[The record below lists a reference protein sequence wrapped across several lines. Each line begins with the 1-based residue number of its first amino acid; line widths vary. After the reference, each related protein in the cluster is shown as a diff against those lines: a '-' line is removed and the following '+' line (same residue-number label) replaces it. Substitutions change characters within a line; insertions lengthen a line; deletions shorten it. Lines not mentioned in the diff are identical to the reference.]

1 MRLVTPDKIR
11 TLQRKL
17 YLKAKREPAYRFY
30 SIYDKIYRRD
40 ILLFAY
46 KLVRANGGTPGIDG
60 INFDEIE
67 RDKGISG
74 FLAKLGQ
81 ELQEKSYKAD
91 PVRRVMI
98 PKANGKQRP
107 LGIPTIRDRVVQMA
121 TKLVIE
127 PIFEADFIDH
137 SFGFRPKRGQHDALN
152 SIRQAMATGHT
163 NVVDADLSKYF
174 DTIPH
179 AKLLKIVAERICD
192 QSILHLLKM
201 WLKAPVIEEK
211 NGKKKYIGGG
221 KQNRLGTP
229 QGGVISPLLANLYL
243 HILDRIW
250 ERHRLAESMKSKIVR
265 YADDF
270 VVLCKGNVAPAMQ
283 IVKRVLERLDL
294 QLNEDKTKTVDAYAE
309 SFSFLGF
316 EIQMR
321 KSIKSGKY
329 YPHAQPSKKSLVNI
343 KSEVRNLTKRENTML
358 PMEDIMANLNRKL
371 RGWVGYF
378 HYGNSSKCFSRLRGF
393 VENRVR
399 LHSGGR
405 HKIRS
410 NRQSLY
416 KIPRETVYTQHKL
429 YKIPTTAGWK
439 KVHAFK

>member
-1 MRLVTPDKIR
+1 MRLVTPVNIR

-17 YLKAKREPAYRFY
+17 YLKAKREPTFRFY
-30 SIYDKIYRRD
+30 SLYDKICRPD
-40 ILLFAY
+40 ILMFAY
-46 KLVRANGGTPGIDG
+46 RLVKANRGKPGIDG
-60 INFDEIE
+60 VDFEEIE
-67 RDKGISG
+67 QDKGLSE
-74 FLAKLGQ
+74 FLAELGQ
-81 ELQEKSYKAD
+81 GLQEKSYQAD
-91 PVRRVMI
+91 PVRRVLI
-98 PKANGKQRP
+98 PKADGRQRP

-137 SFGFRPKRGQHDALN
+137 SYGFRPKRGQHDALD
-152 SIRQAMATGHT
+152 SIRKAMATGHT
-163 NVVDADLSKYF
+163 KIVDADLSKYF
-174 DTIPH
+174 DSIPH

-192 QSILHLLKM
+192 QSVLRLIKM
-201 WLKAPVIEEK
+201 WLKAPVIEEF
-211 NGKKKYIGGG
+211 NGKKRYVGGG

-250 ERHRLAESMKSKIVR
+250 ERNRLAETLDSKIVR

-270 VVLCKGNVAPAMQ
+270 VVLCKGDVAPAMG
-283 IVKRVLERLDL
+283 IVSKVLGRLDL
-294 QLNEDKTKTVDAYAE
+294 QLNASKTRTVNAYTE

-329 YPHAQPSKKSLVNI
+329 YPNAQPSKKSLVKI
-343 KSEVRNLTKRENTML
+343 KTEIRYLTKREKTLL
-358 PMEDIMANLNRKL
+358 PMQDIMTDLNRTL
-371 RGWVGYF
+371 RGWVNYF

-399 LHSGGR
+399 LHLGSR

-410 NRQSLY
+410 SRQALFR
-416 KIPRETVYTQHKL
+416 IPREPVYAQYGL

-439 KVHAFK
+439 KAHAFK